1 MSISKARIFGL
12 DLTAMVTVG
21 YCFIVIYDGS
31 EGRCRTMVATSVYG
45 CHLNHVQVLILYCLE
60 SSTQII
66 FSFFVCMGIDKN
78 SRSILMKRRR
88 SIQYVIDGN

>member
-1 MSISKARIFGL
+1 
-12 DLTAMVTVG
+12 MVTVG
-21 YCFIVIYDGS
+21 CCFIVIYDGS

-88 SIQYVIDGN
+88 SIQYVIDGD